1 MLWKDNKPVYMASN
15 FEEVEPMGS
24 CETYNRQAMGYVAGH
39 PPWGLTSTPS
49 TTSAWGGMELV
60 DNAEKN
66 LLLYYDQVWFNIN
79 YICFIF
85 LRLS

>member
-1 MLWKDNKPVYMASN
+1 MWPS
-15 FEEVEPMGS
+15 PMGPNIN
-24 CETYNRQAMGYVAGH
+24 TQYNQCM
-39 PPWGLTSTPS
+39 
-49 TTSAWGGMELV
+49 GGMELV
-60 DNAEKN
+60 DNVEKN